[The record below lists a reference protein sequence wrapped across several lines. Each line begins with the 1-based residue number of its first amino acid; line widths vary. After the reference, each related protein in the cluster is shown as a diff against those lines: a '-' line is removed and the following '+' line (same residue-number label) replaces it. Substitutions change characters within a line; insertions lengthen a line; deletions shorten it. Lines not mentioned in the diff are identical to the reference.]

1 MSKRKPHN
9 DVIGYVCELR
19 NRVTGFDYV
28 VIYDRNKG
36 FDCDAD
42 GYVVVCEAHGTM
54 VSETSLP
61 RARMSMKSVE
71 FCQECHAQHG
81 VQRTVCTACKTE
93 LTESNVYCPTC
104 GLWNPNNRR

>member
-19 NRVTGFDYV
+19 NRVTGIDYV

-36 FDCDAD
+36 FDCDSD
-42 GYVVVCEAHGTM
+42 GRYVVVCEAHGTM

-71 FCQECHAQHG
+71 FCQECHAQHSVQLTDEQAG
-81 VQRTVCTACKTE
+81 V
-93 LTESNVYCPTC
+93 SNGLVALPTSH
-104 GLWNPNNRR
+104 

>member
-19 NRVTGFDYV
+19 NRVTGIDYV

-36 FDCDAD
+36 FECDAD
-42 GYVVVCEAHGTM
+42 GRYVVVCEAHGTM

-71 FCQECHAQHG
+71 FCEQCHARHSVEPTLESG
-81 VQRTVCTACKTE
+81 RTLPAVVNQS
-93 LTESNVYCPTC
+93 ESDLPA
-104 GLWNPNNRR
+104 

>member
-9 DVIGYVCELR
+9 DVIGYVCELK
-19 NRVTGFDYV
+19 NRKTGVDYV

-42 GYVVVCEAHGTM
+42 SRYVVVCEAHGTM

-71 FCQECHAQHG
+71 FCEECNAAEHSLHTDAG
-81 VQRTVCTACKTE
+81 
-93 LTESNVYCPTC
+93 ESADLQAVSNASVESTSQAVA
-104 GLWNPNNRR
+104 